1 MRARITVEQVLRRK
15 AVVVKPTDTVDKAAK
30 VLARAKVGSAV
41 VMEGE
46 DIVGIV
52 TDRDILDKV
61 VAIGK
66 NPKEVKIE
74 EIMSRSPVKIEYDYE
89 IQDAIDLMM
98 DKGIRRLLVTR
109 LGRPVGFI
117 TAADLLAALANFNSR
132 EEEEEVEEPEVYGFC
147 EVCGQYGT
155 LFEIRGKWV
164 CESCKDLLEE
174 Q

>member
-41 VMEGE
+41 VMKGE

-61 VAIGK
+61 VAVGK

-74 EIMSRSPVKIEYDYE
+74 EIMSKNPVKIEYDYE

-117 TAADLLAALANFNSR
+117 TALIYWLHWQISTAVR
-132 EEEEEVEEPEVYGFC
+132 K
-147 EVCGQYGT
+147 
-155 LFEIRGKWV
+155 RK
-164 CESCKDLLEE
+164 K
-174 Q
+174 